1 MSDAEREAL
10 AAEGPE
16 GCARRRG
23 RHVRALTVVLVIA
36 ALAAALAGGAWL
48 FSARG
53 RVPEIIEAPRAETVS
68 VADDPGGQSTASSEG
83 RLPGCCSPNNNV

>member
-23 RHVRALTVVLVIA
+23 RHVRALTVVLVIV
-36 ALAAALAGGAWL
+36 ALAGGAWL

-53 RVPEIIEAPRAETVS
+53 RAPEITGAPRAETVS
-68 VADDPGGQSTASSEG
+68 VADDPGGTGHGLVRGPTS
-83 RLPGCCSPNNNV
+83 RLLQP